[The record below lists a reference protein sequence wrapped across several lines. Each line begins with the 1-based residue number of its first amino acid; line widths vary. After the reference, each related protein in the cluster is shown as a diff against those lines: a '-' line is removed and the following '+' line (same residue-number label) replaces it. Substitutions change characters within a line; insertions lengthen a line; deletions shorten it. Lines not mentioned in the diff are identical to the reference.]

1 MENKTVRQI
10 IKIDSEKCNGC
21 SLCVTACHEGA
32 ITMKDGK
39 ATLLRDDYCDGLGDC
54 LPACPTNAITF
65 ETREALVYDEAAV
78 LENMKKAGKVMPTGC
93 PGSQPM
99 TMQSGCPGSK
109 EAAIKNN
116 NSNDSLNTTDV
127 PSELT
132 MWPVQLQ
139 LVAPNAQFF
148 NGSDVVLAAD
158 CCAYAY
164 GNFHADFMKDKV
176 TLIACPKLD
185 DADYFS
191 KLVTILESND
201 VKSITIVRM
210 EVPCCGGLSMT
221 ALRAFEAVGKDIS
234 CKVVILTRDGKVA
247 SEEVIA

>member
-1 MENKTVRQI
+1 MGNKTVRQI
-10 IKIDSEKCNGC
+10 IRIDADKCNGC
-21 SLCVTACHEGA
+21 TLCVTACHEGA

-54 LPACPTNAITF
+54 LPACPTNAISF
-65 ETREALVYDEAAV
+65 ETREALVYDEEAV

-93 PGSQPM
+93 PGTQQM
-99 TMQSGCPGSK
+99 TMQSSCPGSK
-109 EAAIKNN
+109 ETKIESSSKESLS
-116 NSNDSLNTTDV
+116 SNDV

-148 NGSDVVLAAD
+148 NGADVVLAAD

-164 GNFHADFMKDKV
+164 GNFHADFMKDNV

-191 KLVTILESND
+191 KLVTILESNA
-201 VKSITIVRM
+201 VNSLTIVRM

-234 CKVVILTRDGKVA
+234 CKVVILTRDGKIA
-247 SEEVIA
+247 SEEVIR